1 MNVKGY
7 ALLIAVLGIV
17 LILVPA
23 IVVARLF

>member
-17 LILVPA
+17 LILLPA
-23 IVVARLF
+23 LAFARLF